1 MQGHWSYFCTL
12 PTATL
17 YSITTEYILAG
28 EKFWKLTWKRIFCR
42 IHHCMIICLHD
53 RSTSFYWLPY
63 AKCDMDKFDA
73 NYWLLEFKIIIYIY
87 LYTQNPLGSTKP
99 HLSWPQVFLI
109 LLPQFGIFPRNCE
122 TEVWS
127 EGNKKEFNEK

>member
-1 MQGHWSYFCTL
+1 
-12 PTATL
+12 
-17 YSITTEYILAG
+17 
-28 EKFWKLTWKRIFCR
+28 
-42 IHHCMIICLHD
+42 MIICLHD

-73 NYWLLEFKIIIYIY
+73 NYWLPEFKIIIYIY
-87 LYTQNPLGSTKP
+87 LYTQNPLGSSKP

-109 LLPQFGIFPRNCE
+109 LLPQFGIFSRNCE

-127 EGNKKEFNEK
+127 KGNKKEFNEK

>member
-1 MQGHWSYFCTL
+1 MFTWSINLFL
-12 PTATL
+12 L
-17 YSITTEYILAG
+17 ITV
-28 EKFWKLTWKRIFCR
+28 
-42 IHHCMIICLHD
+42 
-53 RSTSFYWLPY
+53 S
-63 AKCDMDKFDA
+63 KCDMDKFDA
-73 NYWLLEFKIIIYIY
+73 NYWLPELINIY
-87 LYTQNPLGSTKP
+87 LYTQNPIGSSKP

>member
-1 MQGHWSYFCTL
+1 MQGHYFCTL

-17 YSITTEYILAG
+17 YSIATEHILAG
-28 EKFWKLTWKRIFCR
+28 EKFWKLTWKGYFIEF
-42 IHHCMIICLHD
+42 IIVWMCLHD

-73 NYWLLEFKIIIYIY
+73 NYWLPEFKIIIYIY
-87 LYTQNPLGSTKP
+87 LYTQNPLGSSKP

-109 LLPQFGIFPRNCE
+109 LLPQFGIFSHNCE